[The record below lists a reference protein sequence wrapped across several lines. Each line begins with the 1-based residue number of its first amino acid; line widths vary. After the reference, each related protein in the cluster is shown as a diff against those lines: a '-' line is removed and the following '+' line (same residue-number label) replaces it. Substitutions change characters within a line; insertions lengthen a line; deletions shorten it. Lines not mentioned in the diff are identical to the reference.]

1 MFKIVITFLLIMLI
15 VSMAASA
22 VARFFGHEPAKKMD
36 KSQTRAKCAHCGRV
50 VVGTAPCIC
59 GKG

>member
-1 MFKIVITFLLIMLI
+1 MLFKIILVFLLAVVALAMIGSTVTKMLRGPK
-15 VSMAASA
+15 AAP
-22 VARFFGHEPAKKMD
+22 EL
-36 KSQTRAKCAHCGRV
+36 TRAKCAHCGRT

>member
-1 MFKIVITFLLIMLI
+1 MLKIVVIFLGLMLI
-15 VSMAASA
+15 VSMIGSFVTKFIAP
-22 VARFFGHEPAKKMD
+22 RPPEPPKG
-36 KSQTRAKCAHCGRV
+36 QTRAKCANCGRT